1 MLMTEII
8 NRRLVGVIVLDMLI
22 ILMVSN
28 QHIPLL
34 LFIFLFGIQ
43 QKMECTRGPPT
54 SKSVVLYK
62 EAKTRRSAGNY
73 FGGKG

>member
-1 MLMTEII
+1 MTEII

-22 ILMVSN
+22 ILMVNN
-28 QHIPLL
+28 QQIPLF
-34 LFIFLFGIQ
+34 LFIFLFSIQ

-54 SKSVVLYK
+54 SKSVVLDK

-73 FGGKG
+73 FGGKC